1 MRIYKGWP
9 FSLSVAT
16 LPGRHTS
23 FSISFGLTMAPT
35 TQKALGIAAEGEY
48 WKVFERWPVP
58 TPGPNDILVK
68 VMSAALNPAD
78 WKIQT
83 YGLSAMGGEY
93 PYIGG
98 LDGAGVVEEV
108 GSQVK
113 KFTKGDKV

>member
-1 MRIYKGWP
+1 
-9 FSLSVAT
+9 
-16 LPGRHTS
+16 
-23 FSISFGLTMAPT
+23 MAPT

-48 WKVFERWPVP
+48 WKVFEDWPVP

-98 LDGAGVVEEV
+98 LDGAGVVEQV